1 MTRRLI
7 PAGLGALLLLAGCGG
22 DGDGD
27 GDGAQRKAVTSAKT
41 PAPVATPAR
50 VEWPEPDRYDPD
62 AAEEY
67 PNGKRLA
74 ARAAATALT
83 YPRGAT
89 APAIARRLGASGG
102 QRREL
107 AAAVEDAVVPGMEST
122 ARVVYPQLA
131 GVTSTSLGAM
141 VVVRQRL
148 RGADGQARTLTRVVD
163 VRLRRDGGPWR
174 LEEIGSV
181 GGRPVPRPADLSAA
195 ARRVLDNPRITLS
208 DSARWDIY
216 RGSIDEGLL
225 AALDDAAGRQS
236 ISVSVLRSGH
246 PREVWQTSRPS
257 AHSQGYAADVY
268 AVGGRL
274 VIRQREP
281 GSPAHALTA
290 ALVAGGAAQ
299 VGSPW
304 ILPPGGS
311 RSFSDDV
318 HQDHVHVQWS
328 PLP

>member
-1 MTRRLI
+1 MLRLI
-7 PAGLGALLLLAGCGG
+7 PAGVGALLLLSGCGG
-22 DGDGD
+22 DSDA
-27 GDGAQRKAVTSAKT
+27 AQPKTVTSAKT
-41 PAPVATPAR
+41 PAPSSTPAR
-50 VEWPEPDRYDPD
+50 VEWPRPDRYEPD

-67 PNGKRLA
+67 ANGKRLA

-89 APAIARRLGASGG
+89 AAAIARRLGASGT

-107 AAAVEDAVVPGMEST
+107 AAAIEAAVVPRMQSA

-131 GVTSTSLGAM
+131 GVTSNSLGAM

-148 RGADGQARTLTRVVD
+148 RAADGETRTLTRVVD

-174 LEEIGSV
+174 LEQIGSV
-181 GGRPVPRPADLSAA
+181 GGRPVPRPAELSDA

-208 DSARWDIY
+208 DSARWDIH
-216 RGSIDEGLL
+216 RASIDEGLL
-225 AALDDAAGRQS
+225 AALDDAARDRR

-257 AHSQGYAADVY
+257 AHSRGYAADVY

-274 VIRQREP
+274 VIRQRQA
-281 GSPAHALTA
+281 GSEAHALSA

-304 ILPPGGS
+304 VLPPGGS
-311 RSFSDDV
+311 RSFSDVV

>member
-1 MTRRLI
+1 MKLRRI
-7 PAGLGALLLLAGCGG
+7 AAGLGALLLVSGCGG
-22 DGDGD
+22 DS
-27 GDGAQRKAVTSAKT
+27 DGAQRKAVTSAKT
-41 PAPVATPAR
+41 PASPAAPAR
-50 VEWPEPDRYDPD
+50 VEWPVADRYEPS
-62 AAEEY
+62 AAEGY

-89 APAIARRLGASGG
+89 ARAIARRLGASGG
-102 QRREL
+102 QQRQL
-107 AAAVEDAVVPGMEST
+107 AAAIEPAVVPGMEST
-122 ARVVYPQLA
+122 TRVVYPQLA
-131 GVTSTSLGAM
+131 GVTPTSLGAM
-141 VVVRQRL
+141 VVVRQHL
-148 RGADGQARTLTRVVD
+148 RGPEGEARTLTRVVD
-163 VRLRRDGGPWR
+163 VRLRRRGGPWR

-181 GGRPVPRPADLSAA
+181 GGQPVRRPADLSAA

-208 DSARWDIY
+208 DSARWDIH
-216 RGSIDEGLL
+216 RGAIDDRLL
-225 AALDDAAGRQS
+225 EALDDAAAGQS

-246 PREVWQTSRPS
+246 PREVWETSRLS
-257 AHSQGYAADVY
+257 AHSRGYAADVY

-274 VIRQREP
+274 VIRQRQP

-290 ALVAGGAAQ
+290 SLIAGGAAQ

-304 ILPPGGS
+304 VLPPGGS